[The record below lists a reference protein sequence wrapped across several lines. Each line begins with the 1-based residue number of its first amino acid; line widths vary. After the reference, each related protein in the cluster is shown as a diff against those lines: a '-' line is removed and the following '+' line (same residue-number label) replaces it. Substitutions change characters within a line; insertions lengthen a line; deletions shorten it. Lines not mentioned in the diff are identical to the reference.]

1 MDLIKSRAG
10 RFLERKNKRWVSLT
24 PKQARDKVGHALRD
38 AAKESRMKRMKANR
52 EASSRKVS
60 TNVRQKQLSK
70 VNVGSASQA
79 DNVSSFPIV
88 NEVSESKSC
97 KNHESCSSAD
107 WTQFL
112 DLLLEE
118 STLSDSDSGDDN
130 SSLQWFA
137 DGPTFEPI

>member
-60 TNVRQKQLSK
+60 TKGRQQQLSK
-70 VNVGSASQA
+70 VSASQA

-88 NEVSESKSC
+88 NEVSENKSC